1 MQSEMEGSFRVRFR
15 KKRVE
20 FIWSSTPRRPVKG
33 SVDLKVRVD
42 PLELLWLAENL
53 GCIAEN
59 GGLLVPSLDAYN
71 RLLVYA
77 CVRPTIRR
85 GVKARDLAL
94 LVLDLNSWDAHYWAS
109 RFRELWWRFGL
120 YRPIMRV
127 ARAFKLFFGLD

>member
-1 MQSEMEGSFRVRFR
+1 VQSEMEGSFRVRFR

-59 GGLLVPSLDAYN
+59 G
-71 RLLVYA
+71 
-77 CVRPTIRR
+77 C
-85 GVKARDLAL
+85 
-94 LVLDLNSWDAHYWAS
+94 
-109 RFRELWWRFGL
+109 
-120 YRPIMRV
+120 
-127 ARAFKLFFGLD
+127 